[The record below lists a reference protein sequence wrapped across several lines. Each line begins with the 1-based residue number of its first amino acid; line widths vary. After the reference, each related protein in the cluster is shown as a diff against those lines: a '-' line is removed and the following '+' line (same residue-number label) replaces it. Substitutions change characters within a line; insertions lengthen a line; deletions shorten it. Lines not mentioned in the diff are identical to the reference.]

1 MKVDEF
7 LQVVTV
13 QTITFFGLCVTRG
26 REETLGGSRS
36 GGHTQKLAAMLG
48 RGPPG
53 QGRRVGPRA
62 ETRGSP
68 WLTPGTCSNMVW
80 KSWTPLLL
88 LALCKSGA
96 DGPSFFSLPPSL
108 ESHTP
113 TWRGKGFLPFFF
125 LGQWD
130 KPEFVAGFCHV
141 TKYRSFSPVSV
152 MSENGH
158 FLTKPGTGNRL

>member
-62 ETRGSP
+62 ETGDH
-68 WLTPGTCSNMVW
+68 PG
-80 KSWTPLLL
+80 
-88 LALCKSGA
+88 
-96 DGPSFFSLPPSL
+96 
-108 ESHTP
+108 
-113 TWRGKGFLPFFF
+113 
-125 LGQWD
+125 
-130 KPEFVAGFCHV
+130 
-141 TKYRSFSPVSV
+141 
-152 MSENGH
+152 
-158 FLTKPGTGNRL
+158 